1 MSRLLP
7 TCLAAP
13 ALVLAVVAAK
23 AQQASS
29 SATTTPTRP
38 AFEHG
43 KGPVIAIDEAHRNT
57 HTFGSPSFRGLVQ
70 LLQADG
76 YQVRQ
81 FADAISATS
90 LASIN
95 VLVLSGPGGW
105 LGPDES
111 LTGTEVAALIQWIQG
126 GGVLLLI
133 LDHMPAPRNA
143 ARLTAAL
150 GINSWHNGYAVVET
164 PDSLVGPIIFWRADF
179 FPPDAPAIGPTGPG
193 GGKGYQGRDAVLAKH
208 AITEGR
214 TPEERVQRV
223 ATFEGSA
230 FQPPPGAEA
239 LLTMP
244 RRAVSLMPVET
255 PERLPVITAQTPRAP
270 VGRWLQGAVM
280 NLGQGRVA
288 LFAET
293 GLFSGGPA
301 ADNRKF
307 ILNLMHW
314 LSHLL

>member
-1 MSRLLP
+1 MSRLFP

-13 ALVLAVVAAK
+13 ALVLALGAAR
-23 AQQASS
+23 AQQTSS
-29 SATTTPTRP
+29 SAPTRP
-38 AFEHG
+38 AFDEG

-57 HTFGSPSFRGLVQ
+57 HTFASAPFRGLVQ

-76 YQVRQ
+76 YQVGPL
-81 FADAISATS
+81 ADPLSATS
-90 LASIN
+90 LASIR
-95 VLVLSGPGGW
+95 VLILSGPGGW
-105 LGPDES
+105 LSADES
-111 LTGTEVAALIQWIQG
+111 LTATEVAALIKWIKG
-126 GGVLLLI
+126 GGALLLI

-143 ARLTAAL
+143 GRLTAAL
-150 GINSWHNGYAVVET
+150 GISSWHNGYAVVET

-179 FPPDAPAIGPTGPG
+179 FPADAPAIGPTGPG
-193 GGKGYQGRDAVLAKH
+193 GGRGYQGRDAVLAKH

-214 TPEERVQRV
+214 TPEERVLRV

-239 LLTMP
+239 LLTLP
-244 RRAVSLMPVET
+244 RRAVSLVPAET
-255 PERLPVITAQTPRAP
+255 PGRLPVITAQTPRAP
-270 VGRWLQGAVM
+270 VAGWLQGAVM

-301 ADNRKF
+301 ADNRRF